1 MTLPALEFIRRFLQ
15 PVWPEGFHKVR
26 YYGLWSP
33 VHQSLL
39 HQLQL
44 WLARHDPVP
53 PPASPAP
60 ESQAPA
66 SWGPPLRAGQPC
78 PSGGQGLLVVIRLLP
93 RLQRGPP

>member
-1 MTLPALEFIRRFLQ
+1 MTWPALEFIRRFLHH
-15 PVWPEGFHKVR
+15 VLPEGCHQVR

-33 VHQSLL
+33 LHRSLL

-44 WLARHDPVP
+44 WLARHAPGP

-60 ESQAPA
+60 ERPAPA

-78 PSGGQGLLVVIRLLP
+78 PSCGQGRLVVIRLLP
-93 RLQRGPP
+93 RPQRGPP